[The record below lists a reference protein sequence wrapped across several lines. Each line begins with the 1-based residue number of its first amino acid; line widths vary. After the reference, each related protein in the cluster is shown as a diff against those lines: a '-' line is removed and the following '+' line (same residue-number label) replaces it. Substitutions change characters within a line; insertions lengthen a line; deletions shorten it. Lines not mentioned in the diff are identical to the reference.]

1 MYQAEVDEKEVMAV
15 PTVFLNDEEFD
26 SGRMTIEQ
34 IIEKVSGPL
43 GADEFDDKETFDVL
57 VIGGGPAGA
66 SSAIYAARKGIKT
79 GMVVDTFGGQVL
91 ETLGIENVIGTPYV
105 EGPQLMRQVE
115 EHVKQY
121 DVDIMKGQRAK
132 DIRKNEFVEVELE
145 NGAV

>member
-1 MYQAEVDEKEVMAV
+1 
-15 PTVFLNDEEFD
+15 
-26 SGRMTIEQ
+26 MTIEQ

-43 GADEFDDKETFDVL
+43 SADEFTDKETFDVL

-105 EGPQLMRQVE
+105 EIW
-115 EHVKQY
+115 HV
-121 DVDIMKGQRAK
+121 V
-132 DIRKNEFVEVELE
+132 LS
-145 NGAV
+145 